1 MWRTAFTYVI
11 AAICILIGI
20 GTAAYKHYGLKFPLT
35 PNAEINSWYVDLQA
49 TFQAPSLYNQEIEPE
64 ISIIKPSNNNNYA
77 VVNLQTMGRGFG
89 KNNIKGK
96 QHSEIKFTKRKPA
109 NTETIY
115 LRFMLYEL
123 DEASETKQKLRDIP
137 NVFKINEYS
146 KDERVFNPDESQAAL
161 YTAIDS
167 VIDEVVGKSSSA
179 SSFTSELWKVLSSQ
193 SGNKAYLMQAMQ
205 LQENALYVKLLQVA
219 GYPARLSNGFVL
231 KDKMVRSASFTQWVE
246 VLEKGEWLKF
256 DAEKGDFIDNNYPY
270 YTWWV
275 GDDALVKTPYFKK
288 FITSV
293 AIKPNNDSAMSRA
306 LWQSEQKQ
314 PLAYQFAIP
323 KLHIEQQV
331 VLQILLLLPLGGLVV
346 AFIRQ
351 VIGVRC
357 FGTFMPVLI
366 SLAMHET
373 GLING
378 LILFCGLVALGLIL
392 RGYLKSLRLLFV
404 PRLAAVLTMVV
415 GLITLLMLLLQ
426 DTEFSVGGSVA
437 LFPVVIMTMSI
448 ERMSNMWEEKGAKNA
463 LMTFFYTMIIAS
475 GVYLITVNEY
485 VKHAMIT
492 FPELLLVIFGLCL
505 ILGRYN
511 GYRLTE
517 YMRFRQL
524 RKSLQEIEERKKLSS
539 ENKA

>member
-1 MWRTAFTYVI
+1 MWRTAFTFTF
-11 AAICILIGI
+11 AAICILIGL
-20 GTAAYKHYGLKFPLT
+20 GVATYKHYNLKFPLS
-35 PNAEINSWYVDLQA
+35 PNTEINSWYVDLQA
-49 TFQAPSLYNQEIEPE
+49 TFQSPSLYNPEIQPE
-64 ISIIKPSNNNNYA
+64 ISIIKPSNNYDYA
-77 VVNLQTMGRGFG
+77 LVNLQSMGRGFG
-89 KNNIKGK
+89 KNIIKGK
-96 QHSEIKFTKRKPA
+96 EHTELQFTKRKPA
-109 NTETIY
+109 TTETIY

-123 DEASETKQKLRDIP
+123 NEASIDKIKLRDIP
-137 NVFKINEYS
+137 SIFKINEYS
-146 KDERVFNPDESQAAL
+146 KEKRVFNPDESLAAL
-161 YTAIDS
+161 YTTIDS
-167 VIDEVVGKSSSA
+167 VIDEVVEKSSSPA
-179 SSFTSELWKVLSSQ
+179 SFASELWKILAAQ
-193 SGNKAYLMQAMQ
+193 GENKAYLMQAMQ
-205 LQENALYVKLLQVA
+205 LNENALYVKLLQVA
-219 GYPARLSNGFVL
+219 GYPARLANGFIL
-231 KDKMVRSASFTQWVE
+231 KNEMVRSASFKQWVE
-246 VLEKGEWLKF
+246 VFEKGEWIKF
-256 DAEKGDFIDNNYPY
+256 DAERGDFIEKNSPY
-270 YTWWV
+270 YTWWI
-275 GDDALVKTPYFKK
+275 GEDSLVKTQYFKK

-293 AIKPNNDSAMSRA
+293 AIKPNSDSAMSRA
-306 LWQSEQKQ
+306 LWESKQKQ
-314 PLAYQFAIP
+314 PLAYKLAIP
-323 KLHIEQQV
+323 KLHIEQQA

-378 LILFCGLVALGLIL
+378 LMLFCGLVTIGLIL

-415 GLITLLMLLLQ
+415 GLITILMLLLQ
-426 DTEFSVGGSVA
+426 DTELSVGGSVA

-463 LMTFFYTMIIAS
+463 LMTFAYTMIIAS
-475 GVYLITVNEY
+475 GVYLITMNEY
-485 VKHAMIT
+485 VKHAMLI

-524 RKSLQEIEERKKLSS
+524 RRSLEAIQERSSAS